1 MKTNNR
7 PGRILLTFD
16 DGLSTHE
23 DSAALLDDHGLVG
36 TFGVITSL
44 IGSPGFLDWEQVHDI
59 AEVCHVICNHTH
71 RHLWSGSGADKPL
84 ESHNAEELTADAI
97 CAREI
102 LNSLGYHG
110 DWLML
115 PFGTSNCSGPEHL
128 RRLMSEF
135 SWLRMTVGAPVPA
148 EMGSWIASGGKRL
161 FPSDAGPVVGVSVA
175 ADVRRPE
182 AVREAADNAAA
193 CGSLAVI
200 AYHSTC
206 HAVGEGQE
214 IVWDAFE
221 KDIKHIAA
229 LVKDGRLECVS
240 PEDLTTGTTPIEEIA
255 DADESQSERIP
266 VRPDHEEAD
275 SPPVADEGG
284 KDAVDGGDSVPKP
297 AAGQEEDF

>member
-229 LVKDGRLECVS
+229 LVKDKRLECVS
-240 PEDLTTGTTPIEEIA
+240 PENLTIGTTPIEEIA
-255 DADESQSERIP
+255 DVDESQPDGVS
-266 VRPDHEEAD
+266 VRDDHDGPKVPELAD
-275 SPPVADEGG
+275 G
-284 KDAVDGGDSVPKP
+284 DGGETGDV
-297 AAGQEEDF
+297 GD